1 MKHIYVGQTKLR
13 IVLNSQIDLGS
24 CKECE
29 ICYQKPNGTEGS
41 FIAHVLD
48 AEKGTIFYDVTSRDE
63 LDMSGYWKLW
73 PRIVFEDDRMALGRS
88 TRVFVYD
95 AGD

>member
-13 IVLNSQIDLGS
+13 IVLDTHVDLTSG
-24 CKECE
+24 KEYE
-29 ICYQKPNGTEGS
+29 ICYMKPNGTEGS
-41 FIAHVLD
+41 FTAHVLD
-48 AEKGTIFYDVTSRDE
+48 DEKGTIFYDIVSSDE

-88 TRVFVYD
+88 ARVFVYEV
-95 AGD
+95 GD